1 MPLETPLL
9 DLHRSAHAQ
18 IGEYFG
24 TLLPSRLGDFAA
36 EYSAAREAVALV
48 DTNFRAFFSFS
59 GPDAQ
64 RYVNAVLTSNVR
76 DLKPGQGAV
85 GLFLTPQGHILDEI
99 ETLALEGSI
108 LAVSH
113 AMARERTYS
122 TFDKFIIMDD
132 VTLEDQTPTTGSLDL
147 VGPRA
152 ADLISELSGVNLAE
166 TPELSHLEI
175 MLGSIPCRAVHHKF
189 GGHSAA
195 MLIIARE
202 HLALL
207 WRQMEA
213 HVRENGGAAVGMEAI
228 NSIRLEYGIPW
239 FGSDYDEKNI
249 PHEAG
254 LEHSHISYEKGCYT
268 GQEIVERVR
277 SRGHA
282 NRRLTSLQFLAA
294 QAPAAGTK
302 LIAPGNAPT
311 SEVGHVTSAAFS
323 PALQRPIGLG
333 YVRRENAAIGTRLD
347 AAGVAAEVIAPPLLA
362 NGSHA

>member
-9 DLHRSAHAQ
+9 DFHRSAHAE

-24 TLLPSRLGDFAA
+24 TLLPSRLGEFAA

-48 DTNFRAFFSFS
+48 DTNYRAFFRLS

-76 DLKPGQGAV
+76 DLIPGQGAV

-99 ETLALEGSI
+99 ESLALDGSI

-132 VTLEDQTPTTGSLDL
+132 VTLEDQTPSTGTLDL
-147 VGPRA
+147 VGPHA
-152 ADLISELSGVNLAE
+152 AALISELSGIELSQF
-166 TPELSHLEI
+166 PELAHVEI
-175 MLGSIPCRAVHHKF
+175 TLGSIPCRMAHHKLAGNF
-189 GGHSAA
+189 AA
-195 MLIIARE
+195 MLIVPRE

-213 HVRENGGAAVGMEAI
+213 HVREVGGAGAGIEAI
-228 NSIRLEYGIPW
+228 NSIRLEYGTPW

-282 NRRLTSLQFLAA
+282 NRRLTTLQFLAA
-294 QAPAAGTK
+294 EPPAAGTK
-302 LIAPGNAPT
+302 LVAQGNAPS
-311 SEVGHVTSAAFS
+311 SEAGHVTSTAFS
-323 PALQRPIGLG
+323 PMLGRPIGLG
-333 YVRRENAAIGTRLD
+333 YVRREHAALGTRLD
-347 AAGVAAEVIAPPLLA
+347 AAGVAVEVIAPPLLA
-362 NGSHA
+362 STPPV

>member
-9 DLHRSAHAQ
+9 DLHRSAQAE
-18 IGEYFG
+18 IGEYFA

-48 DTNFRAFFSFS
+48 DTNYRAFFRFS

-76 DLKPGQGAV
+76 DLIPGQGAV

-99 ETLALEGSI
+99 ETLALDGSI
-108 LAVSH
+108 LSVSH

-132 VTLEDQTPTTGSLDL
+132 VTLEDQTPSTGTLDL

-152 ADLISELSGVNLAE
+152 ASLISELSGIDLSAF
-166 TPELSHLEI
+166 PEMFHLEI
-175 MLGSIPCRAVHHKF
+175 MLGSIPCRVVHHKF
-189 GGHSAA
+189 AGHSAA
-195 MLIIARE
+195 MLIVPTE
-202 HLALL
+202 HLPLL

-213 HVRENGGAAVGMEAI
+213 HVRERGGAAVGMEAI
-228 NSIRLEYGIPW
+228 NSIRLEYGTPW
-239 FGSDYDEKNI
+239 FGSDYDDKNI

-294 QAPAAGTK
+294 DLPAMGTK
-302 LIAPGNAPT
+302 LTAPGSAPVT
-311 SEVGHVTSAAFS
+311 EVGYVTSAAFS
-323 PALQRPIGLG
+323 PVLHRPIGLG
-333 YVRRENAAIGTRLD
+333 YVRREHAAIGTRLD
-347 AAGVAAEVIAPPLLA
+347 AAGVAAEVIAPPLIA
-362 NGSHA
+362 RASSA

>member
-1 MPLETPLL
+1 ML
-9 DLHRSAHAQ
+9 DLHRSAHAE

-48 DTNFRAFFSFS
+48 DTNFRAFFKFS
-59 GPDAQ
+59 GPDAL

-99 ETLALEGSI
+99 ETLALDGS
-108 LAVSH
+108 LLSVSH
-113 AMARERTYS
+113 AMARERTFS

-132 VTLEDQTPTTGSLDL
+132 VTLEDQTPATGSLDL

-152 ADLISELSGVNLAE
+152 ASLIAELSGVNLAGM
-166 TPELSHLEI
+166 PELGQLEI
-175 MLGSIPCRAVHHKF
+175 ALGSIPCRMVHHKL
-189 GGHSAA
+189 GGHSGAT
-195 MLIIARE
+195 LIAPRE

-239 FGSDYDEKNI
+239 FGSDYDEKDI

-282 NRRLTSLQFLAA
+282 NRRLTSLQFFAA
-294 QAPAAGTK
+294 QPPAAGTK
-302 LIAPGNAPT
+302 LTAPGNAPT
-311 SEVGHVTSAAFS
+311 SEAGHVTSAAFS
-323 PALQRPIGLG
+323 PVLQRPIGLG
-333 YVRRENAAIGTRLD
+333 YVRREHAALGTRLD
-347 AAGVAAEVIAPPLLA
+347 AAGIGAEVIAPPRE
-362 NGSHA
+362 